1 MRPHNRRTHFSTT
14 DDTTCVYPKR
24 VALPLVEQATTVV
37 KGASKLR
44 ASSRRDI
51 MERYKTSRISQ
62 TYGNRHVGF
71 GPAVKAE
78 AGLVTS
84 TLSLYLRCRI
94 LQPIREEEGRKRRR
108 SDGALALELKSSKK
122 ICLRAETASQV
133 HRNGMKRK
141 WIGSALDH
149 KPKRARIRAD
159 DSHVQSDV
167 VEVSRFIACSLFL
180 ISLLCLFSSSQSDIS
195 YCSIHFLPSCLA
207 DSLNCRD

>member
-1 MRPHNRRTHFSTT
+1 VSSNPTQILVVLQLDIIYVTIW
-14 DDTTCVYPKR
+14 R
-24 VALPLVEQATTVV
+24 V
-37 KGASKLR
+37 
-44 ASSRRDI
+44 
-51 MERYKTSRISQ
+51 RYKCM
-62 TYGNRHVGF
+62 
-71 GPAVKAE
+71 

-141 WIGSALDH
+141 WIGSALGH
-149 KPKRARIRAD
+149 KSKRARIHAD
-159 DSHVQSDV
+159 ASHVQSEV
-167 VEVSRFIACSLFL
+167 VEVSRFIDCSLFL
-180 ISLLCLFSSSQSDIS
+180 ISLLCLLSSSQSDKS

-207 DSLNCRD
+207 DSLNSRD

>member
-1 MRPHNRRTHFSTT
+1 MQRPHDRRTHFSTT
-14 DDTTCVYPKR
+14 RDTTCVYPKGL
-24 VALPLVEQATTVV
+24 ALPLVEQATTVV

-44 ASSRRDI
+44 ASSRRDT

-62 TYGNRHVGF
+62 TYGKRRAVF

-94 LQPIREEEGRKRRR
+94 LQPIHEEEGRKRRR
-108 SDGALALELKSSKK
+108 SDGALALELKSRKK

-141 WIGSALDH
+141 WIGSALGH
-149 KPKRARIRAD
+149 KSKRARIHAD
-159 DSHVQSDV
+159 ASHVQSEV
-167 VEVSRFIACSLFL
+167 VEVSRFIDCSLFL
-180 ISLLCLFSSSQSDIS
+180 ISLL
-195 YCSIHFLPSCLA
+195 Y
-207 DSLNCRD
+207 